1 MKEERKD
8 YLSVEEVAEKFEI
21 SRQTVYNRLKK
32 EWSGYGR
39 KIGGKTCVSAEVLP
53 EDVPEV
59 RETEVAAPSDT
70 PEPPKTE
77 ESPWREVVAELRD
90 IIADQKA
97 EIERLRGE
105 NTELEKL
112 LKSRGDYIEDLS
124 RRFADLAEQSHELT
138 RNAQTLHA
146 IEAARTEAEAPARK
160 IFPWRKKRE

>member
-32 EWSGYGR
+32 EWRGYGA
-39 KIGGKTCVSAEVLP
+39 KIGGKICVSAEVLP
-53 EDVPEV
+53 EV
-59 RETEVAAPSDT
+59 RKIEVAAPSDT

-97 EIERLRGE
+97 EIERLRAE
-105 NTELEKL
+105 NAELEKL

-124 RRFADLAEQSHELT
+124 RRFADIAEQSHELT

-146 IEAARTEAEAPARK
+146 IEAARAEPESPARK